1 MLIKQISIFLPNQEG
16 HLAKVTKVLL
26 EHNIDIRAIVAFD
39 TAEYGILRA
48 IVTEPDR
55 AVELLKQDGFVAKTS
70 KVIVVEPE
78 DRTGSLHELFA
89 ILSENHMNIEYTYC
103 FVMKKNTMPY
113 FVLKVDEL
121 EKAAEVLTNKGI
133 KVINKVELCS

>member
-26 EHNIDIRAIVAFD
+26 DHNIDIRAIVVFD

-55 AVELLKQDGFVAKTS
+55 AVELLKEDGFVAKTS

-78 DRTGSLHELFA
+78 DRTGSLHELYA
-89 ILSENHMNIEYTYC
+89 VLAEHNMNIEYTYC
-103 FVMKKNTMPY
+103 FVMKKHEMPY
-113 FVLKVDEL
+113 FVLKINEL
-121 EKAAEVLTNKGI
+121 ERAAEMLTLKGFKI
-133 KVINKVELCS
+133 INKEDICS